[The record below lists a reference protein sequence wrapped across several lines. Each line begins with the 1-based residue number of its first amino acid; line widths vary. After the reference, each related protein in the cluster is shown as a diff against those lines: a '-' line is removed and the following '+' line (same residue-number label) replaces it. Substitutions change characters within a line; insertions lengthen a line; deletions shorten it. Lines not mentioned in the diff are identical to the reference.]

1 MPLVVL
7 GLQCMVCVLG
17 VLCLKLVNRKYVQK
31 AAEYLGNCPLQR
43 LYIDDLSVK
52 DNLVLIL
59 SAQGYKSKWAEEYVA
74 SVLEER
80 EVSYCKNRRADML
93 SQEERMIINKIRDEL
108 LQKI

>member
-1 MPLVVL
+1 MP
-7 GLQCMVCVLG
+7 
-17 VLCLKLVNRKYVQK
+17 K
-31 AAEYLGNCPLQR
+31 ALQR

-52 DNLVLIL
+52 DNLVLVL

-74 SVLEER
+74 VVLGER

-108 LQKI
+108 LQRI